1 MKGVE
6 ELLTAGDLVA
16 SIGKNA
22 QQLAIVRTLI
32 ETSPPQP
39 HPDVSFL
46 FKGSRGMV
54 IEKIVW
60 AFGSLSNPLHTPWL
74 NTQLF
79 QFSMA

>member
-1 MKGVE
+1 LKGVE

-39 HPDVSFL
+39 HPDVTFFVQGFARHGDRKDCL
-46 FKGSRGMV
+46 GVWKFKQST
-54 IEKIVW
+54 
-60 AFGSLSNPLHTPWL
+60 AYPL
-74 NTQLF
+74 
-79 QFSMA
+79 A